1 MRIHSINIIPF
12 PDGTYGGT
20 ITADVVDMTVY
31 EHGIPF
37 KYSFIVDQEIPG
49 YDAPVT
55 IEVKNGIAV
64 VDDSPTIFDIPSH
77 EFDENN
83 TYDEEQ

>member
-12 PDGTYGGT
+12 PDGTYSGT

-37 KYSFIVDQEIPG
+37 KYSFIVDRELPG

-55 IEVKNGIAV
+55 IVVTNGVAV
-64 VDDSPTIFDIPSH
+64 V
-77 EFDENN
+77 ELQMM
-83 TYDEEQ
+83 EE